1 MRVAIIIGSIRE
13 GRQSQ
18 KAAYFLQKK
27 LAGRLLETD
36 IVDLAEYPLPIMEK
50 RITSDLNPP
59 ANALL
64 ISEKLKNADAMI
76 LVTPEYQGSF
86 TGVLKN
92 ALDYFLPEFS
102 KKVIGVATTAGGRMG
117 GINASVQLQHVI
129 LSMGAY
135 PLPQKFIVSEIQNAF
150 DQEFNPKQELLARQG
165 EKFIEEFVWF
175 AQAIANAKEIKIQK
189 ELI

>member
-27 LAGRLLETD
+27 LAARLIDTD
-36 IVDLAEYPLPIMEK
+36 IIDLAEYPLPFMEE
-50 RITSDLNPP
+50 RITLDPNPP
-59 ANALL
+59 VNALL
-64 ISEKLKNADAMI
+64 ISEKLKNADAII

-92 ALDYFLPEFS
+92 ALDYFLPEFL
-102 KKVIGVATTAGGRMG
+102 KKVVGVATTAGGRMG

-135 PLPQKFIVSEIQNAF
+135 PLPQKLIVSEIQHAF
-150 DQEFNPKQELLARQG
+150 DEEYNPKHELLAKQG

-175 AQAIANAKEIKIQK
+175 AQAIVNAKQIKIQK

>member
-27 LAGRLLETD
+27 LAARLIDTD
-36 IVDLAEYPLPIMEK
+36 ILDLAEYPLPFMEE
-50 RITSDLNPP
+50 RITLDPNPP
-59 ANALL
+59 VNALL
-64 ISEKLKNADAMI
+64 ISEKLKNADAII

-92 ALDYFLPEFS
+92 ALDYFLPEFL
-102 KKVIGVATTAGGRMG
+102 KKVVGVATTAGGRMG

-135 PLPQKFIVSEIQNAF
+135 PLPQKLIVSEIQNAF
-150 DQEFNPKQELLARQG
+150 DEEFNPKQELLAKQG
-165 EKFIEEFVWF
+165 EKFVAEFVWF
-175 AQAIANAKEIKIQK
+175 AQAIVNAKQIKIQK

>member
-27 LAGRLLETD
+27 LAARLIDTD
-36 IVDLAEYPLPIMEK
+36 IIDLAEYPLPFMEE
-50 RITSDLNPP
+50 RISLDPNPP
-59 ANALL
+59 VNALL
-64 ISEKLKNADAMI
+64 ISEKLKNADAII

-92 ALDYFLPEFS
+92 ALDYFLPEFL
-102 KKVIGVATTAGGRMG
+102 KKVVGVATTAGGRMG

-135 PLPQKFIVSEIQNAF
+135 ALPQKLIVSEIQNAF
-150 DQEFNPKQELLARQG
+150 DEEYNPKHELLAKQG

-175 AQAIANAKEIKIQK
+175 AQAIVNAKQIKIQK

>member
-27 LAGRLLETD
+27 LAARLIDTD
-36 IVDLAEYPLPIMEK
+36 IIDLAEYPLPFMEE
-50 RITSDLNPP
+50 RITLDPNPP
-59 ANALL
+59 VNALL
-64 ISEKLKNADAMI
+64 ISEKLKHADAII

-92 ALDYFLPEFS
+92 ALDYFLPEFL
-102 KKVIGVATTAGGRMG
+102 KKPVGVATTAGGRMG

-135 PLPQKFIVSEIQNAF
+135 PLPQKLIVSEIQNAF
-150 DQEFNPKQELLARQG
+150 DDEFNPKHDLLAKQG
-165 EKFIEEFVWF
+165 EKFVDEFVWF
-175 AQAIANAKEIKIQK
+175 AQAIVNAKQIKIQK

>member
-18 KAAYFLQKK
+18 KAAYYLQKK
-27 LAGRLLETD
+27 LAARLVDTD
-36 IVDLAEYPLPIMEK
+36 IIDLAEYPLPFMEE
-50 RITSDLNPP
+50 RITLDPNPP
-59 ANALL
+59 VNALL
-64 ISEKLKNADAMI
+64 ISEKIKNSDAII

-92 ALDYFLPEFS
+92 ALDYFLPEFL
-102 KKVIGVATTAGGRMG
+102 KKVVGVATTAGGRMG

-135 PLPQKFIVSEIQNAF
+135 ALPQKLIVSEIQNAF
-150 DQEFNPKQELLARQG
+150 DEEFNPKHELLAKQG
-165 EKFIEEFVWF
+165 EKFVDEFVWF
-175 AQAIANAKEIKIQK
+175 AQAIVNAKQIKIKK

>member
-27 LAGRLLETD
+27 LTGRLIDTD
-36 IVDLAEYPLPIMEK
+36 IIDLAAYPLPIMEE
-50 RITSDLNPP
+50 RITNDPNPP
-59 ANALL
+59 INALL
-64 ISEKLKNADAMI
+64 ISEKLKNSDAII

-135 PLPQKFIVSEIQNAF
+135 ALPQKLIVSEIQNAF
-150 DQEFNPKQELLARQG
+150 DEEFNPKHELLAKQG
-165 EKFIEEFVWF
+165 EKFVDEFVWF
-175 AQAIANAKEIKIQK
+175 AQAIVNAKQIKIQK

>member
-18 KAAYFLQKK
+18 KAAYYLQKK
-27 LAGRLLETD
+27 LAGRLIDTD
-36 IVDLAEYPLPIMEK
+36 IIDLAEYPLPFMEE
-50 RITSDLNPP
+50 RITLDPNPP
-59 ANALL
+59 VNALL
-64 ISEKLKNADAMI
+64 ISEKLKNADAII

-92 ALDYFLPEFS
+92 ALDYFLPEFL
-102 KKVIGVATTAGGRMG
+102 KKVVGVATTAGGRMG

-135 PLPQKFIVSEIQNAF
+135 PLPQKLIVSEIQNAF
-150 DQEFNPKQELLARQG
+150 DEEFNPKHELLAKQG
-165 EKFIEEFVWF
+165 EKFVDEFVWF
-175 AQAIANAKEIKIQK
+175 AQAIVDAKQIKIQK

>member
-1 MRVAIIIGSIRE
+1 LID
-13 GRQSQ
+13 
-18 KAAYFLQKK
+18 
-27 LAGRLLETD
+27 TD
-36 IVDLAEYPLPIMEK
+36 IIDLAEYPLPFMEE
-50 RITSDLNPP
+50 RILLDPNPP

-64 ISEKLKNADAMI
+64 ISEKLKNADAII

-92 ALDYFLPEFS
+92 ALDYFLPEFL

-135 PLPQKFIVSEIQNAF
+135 PLPQKLIVSEIQNAF
-150 DQEFNPKQELLARQG
+150 DEEHNPKLELLAKQG
-165 EKFIEEFVWF
+165 EKFVDEFVWF
-175 AQAIANAKEIKIQK
+175 AQAIVNAKQIKIQK

>member
-27 LAGRLLETD
+27 LNGRLIDTD
-36 IVDLAEYPLPIMEK
+36 IIDLAAYPLPIMEE
-50 RITSDLNPP
+50 RITSDPNPP
-59 ANALL
+59 INALL
-64 ISEKLKNADAMI
+64 ISEKLKNSDALI

-135 PLPQKFIVSEIQNAF
+135 PLPQKLIVSEIQNAF
-150 DQEFNPKQELLARQG
+150 DEEFNPKQELLAKQA
-165 EKFIEEFVWF
+165 EKFVDEFVWF
-175 AQAIANAKEIKIQK
+175 AQAIVNAKLVKTQK

>member
-1 MRVAIIIGSIRE
+1 MVD
-13 GRQSQ
+13 
-18 KAAYFLQKK
+18 
-27 LAGRLLETD
+27 TD
-36 IVDLAEYPLPIMEK
+36 IIDLAEYPLPFMEE
-50 RITSDLNPP
+50 RITLDPNPP
-59 ANALL
+59 VNALL
-64 ISEKLKNADAMI
+64 ISEKLKNADAII

-135 PLPQKFIVSEIQNAF
+135 ALPQKFIVSEIQNAF
-150 DQEFNPKQELLARQG
+150 DPEFNPKQELLAKQG
-165 EKFIEEFVWF
+165 EKFIDEFVWF
-175 AQAIANAKEIKIQK
+175 AQAIVNAKQIKIQK

>member
-18 KAAYFLQKK
+18 KAAYYLQKK
-27 LAGRLLETD
+27 LAVRLIDTD
-36 IVDLAEYPLPIMEK
+36 IIDLAEYPLPFMEE
-50 RITSDLNPP
+50 RITLDPNPP
-59 ANALL
+59 VNALL
-64 ISEKLKNADAMI
+64 ISEKLKNADAII

-92 ALDYFLPEFS
+92 ALDYFLPEFL
-102 KKVIGVATTAGGRMG
+102 KKVVGVATTAGGRMG

-135 PLPQKFIVSEIQNAF
+135 PLPQKLIVSEIQNAF
-150 DQEFNPKQELLARQG
+150 DEEFNPKHELLAKQG
-165 EKFIEEFVWF
+165 EKFVDEFVWF
-175 AQAIANAKEIKIQK
+175 AQAIVNAKQIKIQK

>member
-27 LAGRLLETD
+27 LAARLIDTD
-36 IVDLAEYPLPIMEK
+36 IIDLAEYPLPFMEE
-50 RITSDLNPP
+50 RITLDPNPP
-59 ANALL
+59 VNALL
-64 ISEKLKNADAMI
+64 ISEKLKNADAII

-92 ALDYFLPEFS
+92 ALDYFLPEFL
-102 KKVIGVATTAGGRMG
+102 KKVVGVATTAGGRMG

-135 PLPQKFIVSEIQNAF
+135 PLPQKLIVSEIQNAF
-150 DQEFNPKQELLARQG
+150 DEEFNPKHELLAKQG

-175 AQAIANAKEIKIQK
+175 AQAIVNAKQIKIQK

>member
-27 LAGRLLETD
+27 LAARMIDTD
-36 IVDLAEYPLPIMEK
+36 IVDLAEYPLPIMEE
-50 RITSDLNPP
+50 RITSDPNPP

-64 ISEKLKNADAMI
+64 ISKKLVNADAMI

-150 DQEFNPKQELLARQG
+150 DQEFNPKQELLAKQG

-175 AQAIANAKEIKIQK
+175 AQAIVNAKQIKIQK